1 MSDDRK
7 ISGGYKMPEPI
18 DYDKP
23 VGRLYPFIAEDGEV
37 ITEQPVGGLHPYYT
51 MPPDDPRQTYFIE
64 HDESSVK
71 AEFGKNTFRLLRGM
85 GTQALFSVFSAVR
98 YVGEFAVAVVAVPIY
113 DFGKHV
119 YRKFWEGR
127 P

>member
-1 MSDDRK
+1 MSDD
-7 ISGGYKMPEPI
+7 EP
-18 DYDKP
+18 D
-23 VGRLYPFIAEDGEV
+23 R
-37 ITEQPVGGLHPYYT
+37 GGLEGIYA
-51 MPPDDPRQTYFIE
+51 MPLDDPRQAIFIA

-71 AEFGKNTFRLLRGM
+71 DEFGKNTFRLLRGM
-85 GTQALFSVFSAVR
+85 GTQALFSVFSSVR